1 MKEAD
6 LHKLVADYLD
16 LALVPPTWWT
26 TFPADGAS
34 RRGLIGLKLGVPD
47 ILIIHEG
54 RAYWIELK
62 VPGGALSAAQKRTFT
77 ALFAAGCEALTR
89 RSLDEVIDLLRLWG
103 IPINPAV
110 RITA

>member
-16 LALVPPTWWT
+16 LALIPPTWWS

-34 RRGLIGLKLGVPD
+34 RRGRIGLKLGVPD

-54 RAYWIELK
+54 RAHWIELK
-62 VPGGALSAAQKRTFT
+62 TARGRVRAQQHELHEALR
-77 ALFAAGCEALTR
+77 AAGCFCATCL
-89 RSLDEVIDLLRLWG
+89 SLEEVNIVLCNWCLPL
-103 IPINPAV
+103 NPAV
-110 RITA
+110 RISA

>member
-6 LHKLVADYLD
+6 LHKLVCDYLD
-16 LALVPPTWWT
+16 LALVPPAWYS

-34 RRGLIGLKLGVPD
+34 RRGRIGLKLGVPD
-47 ILIIHEG
+47 ILIVYSG

-62 VPGGALSAAQKRTFT
+62 GPRGVLSTAQKRTFP

-89 RSLDEVIDLLRLWG
+89 RSLDEVIDLLRVWG